1 MNELVG
7 AAIGGGGG
15 GGVTAES
22 VLQIQMQQQ
31 LYCTTTAKIPQ
42 HNSKNTTTQ
51 QQRYHNY
58 FSISH
63 EYKLVGKRLSTHT
76 KMEKISYK
84 QTVTNL
90 ILNMLQLNLK

>member
-42 HNSKNTTTQ
+42 HNSKDTTT
-51 QQRYHNY
+51 
-58 FSISH
+58 ISH

-76 KMEKISYK
+76 KME
-84 QTVTNL
+84 
-90 ILNMLQLNLK
+90 